1 MGLVLQM
8 KVLPA
13 FLHRSVQTEGGAE
26 ILQNIQVQI
35 QAEEGEEDAE
45 AGAPNQDT
53 ENLGAEVQRRQPA
66 EDRDRDRD
74 RASDFIAASPYVSI
88 SLLYCLYK
96 CTSETS

>member
-66 EDRDRDRD
+66 GEDRDRD